1 MEKFSK
7 LVTTCV
13 RNGITDLH
21 IRSGHP
27 VAVRR
32 NGHLHFQREIVFDA
46 AEMEALLRELTT
58 ERQRRSL
65 AERWSLDF
73 SSYLQDAQMRLN
85 AFYSAEGLGLAV
97 RFLPSVIPDFDSL
110 NLHPSLASLCSMPHG
125 LILICGPTG
134 NGKSTTIAAMIREI
148 NQTRSC
154 HIITL
159 EDPIEYRFSSGKAL
173 VDQRELGAHF
183 LSFEQGLQDV
193 LREDADVIMV
203 GELRDPET
211 MRLTVNAA
219 EAGHVV
225 IATLHAGTPEEAL
238 LRLCNAYGE
247 GSQDYARAQIASCL
261 GAVVVQHME
270 VLARV
275 GFRVPVLSIVRTSSS
290 VKNVIRENR
299 FNQIDSIQQAGRN
312 EGMFTF
318 ERYREEFLDK
328 KAQLIPPTI
337 AFRPNPDMPPPP
349 VRPMEAPQPMAPPV
363 SYEPVPTPVHQVSAP
378 PSQQQQTV
386 AMSPAHQAV
395 SAATAHSL
403 PPEAPA
409 AGPYRI
415 DDDLPLEELVAQM
428 RRDMS

>member
-1 MEKFSK
+1 MIRPDMEKFTR
-7 LVTTCV
+7 LVSTCV
-13 RNGITDLH
+13 KNGITDLH
-21 IRSGHP
+21 IRAGQP

-32 NGHLHFQREIVFDA
+32 NGHLHFQRDIVFDP
-46 AEMEALLRELTT
+46 AELEALLRELTT
-58 ERQRRSL
+58 DRQRRML

-73 SSYLQDAQMRLN
+73 SSYLHDAQMRLN
-85 AFYSAEGLGLAV
+85 AFYSADGLGLAV
-97 RFLPSVIPDFDSL
+97 RFLPSVIPDFEAL
-110 NLHPSLASLCSMPHG
+110 NLHPSLRDLCSLPHG

-148 NQTRSC
+148 NETRSC

-159 EDPIEYRFSSGKAL
+159 EDPIEYRFASGKAL

-193 LREDADVIMV
+193 LREDGDVIMV

-225 IATLHAGTPEEAL
+225 IATLHAGTSEEAL

-247 GSQDYARAQIASCL
+247 GSQEYARAQIASCL
-261 GAVVVQHME
+261 AAVVVQRME

-275 GFRVPVLSIVRTSSS
+275 GFRAPVLSIVRTSSS

-299 FNQIDSIQQAGRN
+299 LNQLEGIQQAGRN

-318 ERYREEFLDK
+318 ERYREEFLDQ
-328 KAQLIPPTI
+328 KARLTPPTL
-337 AFRPNPDMPPPP
+337 AFRPSPDTPAH
-349 VRPMEAPQPMAPPV
+349 VRPMEAPQFVPAAPCP
-363 SYEPVPTPVHQVSAP
+363 EPAPAKNGTPEPPASQTSAP
-378 PSQQQQTV
+378 P
-386 AMSPAHQAV
+386 ARPPQAP
-395 SAATAHSL
+395 L
-403 PPEAPA
+403 N
-409 AGPYRI
+409 GPYRI

-428 RRDMS
+428 RKSMP

>member
-1 MEKFSK
+1 MEKFTR
-7 LVTTCV
+7 LVSTCV
-13 RNGITDLH
+13 KNGITDLH
-21 IRSGHP
+21 IRADRP

-32 NGHLHFQREIVFDA
+32 NGHLHFQRDIVFDA
-46 AEMEALLRELTT
+46 AELEALLRALATD
-58 ERQRRSL
+58 RQRRTL
-65 AERWSLDF
+65 TERWSLDF
-73 SSYLQDAQMRLN
+73 SSYLHDAQMRLN
-85 AFYSAEGLGLAV
+85 AFYSADGLGLAV
-97 RFLPSVIPDFDSL
+97 RFLPAVIPDFEAL
-110 NLHPSLASLCSMPHG
+110 NLHSSLRDLCSLPHG

-148 NQTRSC
+148 NETRSC

-159 EDPIEYRFSSGKAL
+159 EDPIEYRFASGKAL

-193 LREDADVIMV
+193 LREDGDVIMV

-247 GSQDYARAQIASCL
+247 GSQEYARAQIASCL
-261 GAVVVQHME
+261 AAVVVQRME

-275 GFRVPVLSIVRTSSS
+275 GFRAPVLSVVRTSSS

-299 FNQIDSIQQAGRN
+299 FNQLEGIQQAGRN

-318 ERYREEFLDK
+318 ERYREEFLDQ
-328 KAQLIPPTI
+328 KARLTPPTL
-337 AFRPNPDMPPPP
+337 AFRPSPDTPIPS
-349 VRPMEAPQPMAPPV
+349 RPMEAPQPAPTAPCP
-363 SYEPVPTPVHQVSAP
+363 EPAQAAAHAGPETPVAQTRRP
-378 PSQQQQTV
+378 PR
-386 AMSPAHQAV
+386 QAE
-395 SAATAHSL
+395 SGQG
-403 PPEAPA
+403 
-409 AGPYRI
+409 GPYRI

-428 RRDMS
+428 RKSMS